1 MSPPPPEVPP
11 DHLSEESL
19 VEAIK
24 PDSLVYFLLNVGD
37 GDCQALLL
45 PTAPDGTRR
54 VIVVDVASA
63 PKLLSLLAELE
74 QARLISGPV
83 PTSRGTFPLV
93 VATHPH
99 NDHIG
104 GMPRFLR
111 TFHASIDEFWH
122 PGYYIPTGTF
132 INTMRELAPEAG
144 GARPAVG
151 LPTSGTVRFYGNVS
165 LTVLAPSVGLRN
177 RFDTYGI
184 EVNDS
189 SISLMVEYPANR
201 VTTDHREA
209 VPERT
214 VLPRRRTTRLLL
226 GGDAQHASWAH
237 ATVDFPALHTSE
249 SWIARQLALRGGTDH
264 LRADV
269 LKVSHHGSKHGTTLE
284 LVSRINPRYS
294 LISCVR
300 EGGSYGFP
308 HQVTIEQI
316 REARQEI
323 AATGAARRPDHELG
337 IHYTGASDGTR
348 LLGSLAIVVPPTGR
362 MGMWRLGDDTTDPV
376 RFAGARHWRD

>member
-1 MSPPPPEVPP
+1 MTPPPEVPAGLLAEADFVASLTP
-11 DHLSEESL
+11 DNL
-19 VEAIK
+19 I
-24 PDSLVYFLLNVGD
+24 YFLLNVGD
-37 GDCQALLL
+37 GDCQLIVL
-45 PTAPDGTRR
+45 PADGDGLRR
-54 VIVVDVASA
+54 VVVVDVASA
-63 PKLLSLLAELE
+63 PKLLSALAELE
-74 QARLISGPV
+74 RVGLLAGPA
-83 PTSRGTFPLV
+83 PTTRGTFPLV

-99 NDHIG
+99 QDHIG

-111 TFHASIDEFWH
+111 TCHAAIDEFWH
-122 PGYYIPTGTF
+122 PGYYLPTATF
-132 INTMRELAPEAG
+132 IGMMRELAPDAPG
-144 GARPAVG
+144 PRPGVG

-201 VTTDHREA
+201 VALDHREP
-209 VPERT
+209 VVERK
-214 VLPRRRTTRLLL
+214 VLPRRSTTRLLL
-226 GGDAQHASWAH
+226 GADAQHASWSH
-237 ATVDFPALHTSE
+237 VTVDFPALHPSE

-264 LRADV
+264 LRAEV
-269 LKVSHHGSKHGTTLE
+269 LKVSHHGSKHGTSLE

-308 HQVTIEQI
+308 HQVTLEQI

-323 AATGAARRPDHELG
+323 AATGAERKPDHELG
-337 IHYTGASDGTR
+337 IHYTGAADGTG
-348 LLGSLAIVVPPTGR
+348 LLGSIAIVVPPAGKTR
-362 MGMWRLGDDTTDPV
+362 LWRFGDAVGEPL
-376 RFAGARHWRD
+376 RFAEARRWQD